1 MNRYLRHYKALASL
15 GIPIIIG
22 QVGTIVLGV
31 ADTVMIG
38 HHSTEELA
46 GAAFVNSIFVLGL
59 LVCLG
64 FSNAITPMV
73 SNLFGQGNE
82 SRIGEVLRNAI
93 AANMLMG
100 LFVTGVLFLT
110 YCFIDRLGQPQNL
123 IPVMR
128 PYFAIN
134 MISIPFAC
142 CFNVMKQ
149 LFDGITHTRVPMW
162 TMIGGVAINIIGNY
176 LLIYGMCGFPE
187 MGLTGAG
194 IATLISRMLMMVALA
209 CVFFLGKRYGEV
221 RKGLFAGK
229 MNKSDFRR
237 LWSMGIPLAAQLGME
252 TAAFSLSGVMVGWI
266 GMVSLAAH
274 QVMLTISQFFYLIYF
289 GMAAAISVRVG
300 YFSGQGDHVA
310 MKDNVVAG
318 FRLIMLIAFCLSVPT
333 VVFGRDLI
341 GLFTDNEEVGLLAS
355 SCIAPLIAYQF
366 GDGLQ
371 YTYSNALRGIGRV
384 KPLMTVAF
392 VAYFMVSLPA
402 GYMLGIR
409 MGMGLAGIWWA
420 FPLGLTG
427 AGVAFRHLFNST
439 LSSSQH

>member
-1 MNRYLRHYKALASL
+1 
-15 GIPIIIG
+15 
-22 QVGTIVLGV
+22 
-31 ADTVMIG
+31 
-38 HHSTEELA
+38 
-46 GAAFVNSIFVLGL
+46 
-59 LVCLG
+59 
-64 FSNAITPMV
+64 
-73 SNLFGQGNE
+73 
-82 SRIGEVLRNAI
+82 
-93 AANMLMG
+93 
-100 LFVTGVLFLT
+100 
-110 YCFIDRLGQPQNL
+110 
-123 IPVMR
+123 
-128 PYFAIN
+128 
-134 MISIPFAC
+134 
-142 CFNVMKQ
+142 
-149 LFDGITHTRVPMW
+149 
-162 TMIGGVAINIIGNY
+162 
-176 LLIYGMCGFPE
+176 MCGFPE

-209 CVFFLGKRYGEV
+209 CVFFLGKKYGEV

-392 VAYFMVSLPA
+392 VAYFMVSLPV